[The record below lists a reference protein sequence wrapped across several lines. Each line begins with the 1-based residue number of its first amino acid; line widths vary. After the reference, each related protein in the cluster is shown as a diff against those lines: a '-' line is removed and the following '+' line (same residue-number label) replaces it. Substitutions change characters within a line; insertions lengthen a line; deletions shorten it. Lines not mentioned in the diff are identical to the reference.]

1 MKIFLNL
8 AFLTFAI
15 LMAGCNKSNPEWAWY
30 QEAMQDDGSIILVK
44 QIETSLNEARNV
56 PGQQLMGYHR
66 PKLEFADPK
75 TGLPVTWYP
84 QNLPRIFPYALH
96 VHDKVP
102 YLFATFYLTDD
113 YHEFGC
119 PVPPYIVFQWDGGKW
134 VRINFS
140 QLPQKFKLHNLLIS
154 GERPLVTTQNND
166 HIKPNQI
173 VDAERI
179 FREIRSIGGPIGT
192 GSPRRRYEQEIQH
205 QNIGLYGECNGHENS
220 PSQYDFLEIK

>member
-1 MKIFLNL
+1 MVLIL
-8 AFLTFAI
+8 AI
-15 LMAGCNKSNPEWAWY
+15 LMASCHKPNPGWVWY

-84 QNLPRIFPYALH
+84 LNLPRIFPYALH

-134 VRINFS
+134 ELKSDWYTSDKTYIA
-140 QLPQKFKLHNLLIS
+140 
-154 GERPLVTTQNND
+154 PLVKEYAEKYAKDKN
-166 HIKPNQI
+166 IK
-173 VDAERI
+173 VRA
-179 FREIRSIGGPIGT
+179 
-192 GSPRRRYEQEIQH
+192 
-205 QNIGLYGECNGHENS
+205 C
-220 PSQYDFLEIK
+220 